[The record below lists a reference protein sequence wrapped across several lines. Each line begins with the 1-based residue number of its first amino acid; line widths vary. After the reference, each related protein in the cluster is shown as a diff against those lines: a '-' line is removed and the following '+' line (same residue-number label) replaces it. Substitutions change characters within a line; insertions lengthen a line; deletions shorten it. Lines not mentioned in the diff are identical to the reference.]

1 MGGVAGW
8 LARGHDA
15 PDERAMLPM
24 LEALAHRGGDGDGLC
39 SFAAETGH
47 RAVLGRAHYDADAG
61 IALILD
67 GAIANR
73 VELKAQLAPRGYHFE
88 KNSGAETLRR
98 AYEHWDKDVVHHLR
112 GAFAFALWDARKERL
127 MLARDRFGEKPLYL
141 CERGGSL
148 YFASELRALLKI
160 PGIPAQPDPG
170 AAHDYLAYRY
180 VPAPR
185 TLISGIRKLMPGTC
199 ALWQFG
205 RLREIRYW
213 TPPDRGTRAQQNRS
227 DPIAGFSEKLDEAVK
242 LALPAGVLLS
252 GGLDSAALVA
262 LASRHEKR
270 LKTFSAGFADDP
282 HSELA
287 RAAQVAKHFGTE
299 HHEIVL
305 SPRDIVARLPQA
317 VAQRD
322 APVSRPGDVALH
334 FIACEAAR
342 SVSAVL
348 TGDGSDEILGG
359 YRRHVA
365 ERFGRGLRSFPTV
378 LALLAPLA
386 RQRPQLQTAIAS
398 LRIKDWRQRCMRWVG
413 VLSDQEARQLSP
425 RDAKALV
432 NCKSAPPFDADPNA
446 SSLRRALYF
455 DQASWLPDNVLER
468 ADRMTM
474 AASLEARAPF
484 LDHRLVEFVSALP
497 DELRVRGLET
507 KWILRQAARPL
518 LPRLRPRKAGFRIP
532 VGAWLRGEL
541 RDFLLEHLRGAGSL
555 TRPYYEPRTL
565 DRVLDEHLAG
575 GRNHET
581 LLWTLLNLEIWHRT
595 SCRA

>member
-1 MGGVAGW
+1 
-8 LARGHDA
+8 
-15 PDERAMLPM
+15 
-24 LEALAHRGGDGDGLC
+24 LC

-47 RAVLGRAHYDADAG
+47 RVVLGQPLYDADCG

-67 GAIANR
+67 GTIANR
-73 VELKAQLAPRGYHFE
+73 GELKAQLAMRSERGA
-88 KNSGAETLRR
+88 KDSGGEALLR
-98 AYEHWDKDVVHHLR
+98 AYERWDKDVVHHLR

-141 CERGGSL
+141 CEGGGAL

-160 PGIPAQPDPG
+160 PGVPSQPDPG
-170 AAHDYLAYRY
+170 AVHDYLAYRY

-185 TLISGIRKLMPGTC
+185 TLIGGVRKLMPGTC
-199 ALWQFG
+199 VLWQFG

-213 TPPDRGTRAQQNRS
+213 TPPDRSSKAEEKLADPVAAFTTR
-227 DPIAGFSEKLDEAVK
+227 LDEAVK
-242 LALPAGVLLS
+242 LQLPAGVLLS
-252 GGLDSAALVA
+252 GGLDSATLVA

-270 LKTFSAGFADDP
+270 LQTFSAGFADDR
-282 HSELA
+282 HSELP
-287 RAAQVAKHFGTE
+287 RAARVAKHFGTE

-317 VAQRD
+317 VASRD

-334 FIACEAAR
+334 FLACEAAR

-348 TGDGSDEILGG
+348 TGDGCDEVLGG

-365 ERFGRGLRSFPTV
+365 ERFGWGLRNLPTV
-378 LALLAPLA
+378 LGLLAPLA

-398 LRIKDWRQRCMRWVG
+398 LRIKDWRARCARWVG
-413 VLSDQEARQLSP
+413 VLTEAETRKLSVLET
-425 RDAKALV
+425 KALF
-432 NCKSAPPFDADPNA
+432 NGENAPPFDADPRA

-497 DELRVRGLET
+497 DELRVRGLHT
-507 KWILRQAARPL
+507 KWILRRAARPL

-532 VGAWLRGEL
+532 VWEWLRGEL
-541 RDFLLEHLRGAGSL
+541 REFLLEHLRGAASL
-555 TRPYYEPRTL
+555 TRPYYEPRAL
-565 DRVLDEHLAG
+565 DRLLDEHLTG
-575 GRNHET
+575 RRNHET

-595 SCRA
+595 CRRA